1 MPISF
6 DRFVSITS
14 GVGGAATFQRRD
26 LIARMFTSSA
36 ELPTGTIMEFDS
48 DTAVGDFFGTDTE
61 EFRRSQFYFGFVS
74 KLITRPRLISFARWA
89 DAQTTAMVLGGPIT
103 LTLDDLKAITTGALT
118 VAIGDM
124 SEALTGLDL
133 SSANSFADVASSLQ
147 TLVRT
152 GTGTVFTAATVTFNV
167 SRNRFELTAGEA
179 GENTISIS
187 AGASN
192 DAAAALSLLE
202 ARGARVSAG
211 VDAAQSITDL
221 LTASTELSNNFGS
234 FGFLDTLS
242 EAQKIEATTWNDGRN
257 VLFQF
262 HTPVLPTEA
271 ASLAGAIIDM
281 AGTGMT
287 LNTAALSNEYP
298 EMLPMAILAATD
310 YTRRAATQNYMFQ
323 TASLTATVTT
333 DADANIYDPI
343 RVNYYGQTQTAGQL
357 REFYQRGTL
366 TGGATGSGGPEH
378 LCQRAMAERRC
389 RCKDYEPVA
398 CIAEGVGQ
406 SARARSADIR
416 DSGHHRFSPV

>member
-14 GVGGAATFQRRD
+14 GVGGAATFERRD
-26 LIARMFTSSA
+26 LIARMFTTSV
-36 ELPTGTIMEFDS
+36 ELTTGTVMEFDS
-48 DTAVGDFFGTDTE
+48 DTAVGDFFGTSSE

-89 DAQTTAMVLGGPIT
+89 DDQTTAMVLGGPVTMT
-103 LTLDDLKAITTGALT
+103 LTELRAISDGALT
-118 VAIGDM
+118 VAIGDT
-124 SEALTGLDL
+124 SESLSGLDL
-133 SSANSFADVASSLQ
+133 SSATSFADVATALQ

-152 GTGTVFTAATVTFNV
+152 GTGTVFTGATVTFNAG
-167 SRNRFELTAGEA
+167 RNRFELTAGEA
-179 GENTISIS
+179 GENTISVT
-187 AGASN
+187 AATAN
-192 DAAAALSLLE
+192 DAASALSLLE

-211 VDAAQSITDL
+211 VEAAQSITDL

-234 FGFLDTLS
+234 FGFLDTLT

-262 HTPVLPTEA
+262 HTPVLPAEA
-271 ASLAGAIIDM
+271 ASLSGAIIGM

-298 EMLPMAILAATD
+298 EMLPMAVLAATD

-333 DADANIYDPI
+333 DADANLYDPM

-366 TGGATGSGGPEH
+366 TGGAQDLVDQNTYKSTLPNNAF
-378 LCQRAMAERRC
+378 LSC
-389 RCKDYEPVA
+389 
-398 CIAEGVGQ
+398 
-406 SARARSADIR
+406 
-416 DSGHHRFSPV
+416 